1 MHKTYYYKLDEF
13 MNKWLTSSQVLNVKV
28 GEDIGTPSLFK
39 KFLQST
45 FTDISSISPTFLDNT
60 YIKEVFVRFCN
71 RYWDEY
77 IVRSDDILTTDA
89 DFSNAFV
96 PVMSKLVY
104 LLRASLN
111 RYTEIISAYTKKKDQ
126 LLSQISSTNTSTF
139 TDAPQ
144 TDIQT
149 KIIDEDHVSTITK
162 NVIQTDGSS
171 PVARINEIE
180 RLYDDAYDRWVVE
193 LGDAVIYY
201 I

>member
-13 MNKWLTSSQVLNVKV
+13 LNQWLTSSQVLNVKV
-28 GEDIGTPSLFK
+28 GEDIGTTSLFK
-39 KFLQST
+39 KFLEST
-45 FTDISSISPTFLDNT
+45 FTDISSISPEFLDNT

-89 DFSNAFV
+89 DYSNVFV
-96 PVMSKLVY
+96 PVMSKLIY
-104 LLRASLN
+104 LLRSSLD

-162 NVIQTDGSS
+162 NVMQTDGSS
-171 PVARINEIE
+171 PIARINEIE
-180 RLYDDAYDRWVVE
+180 RLYEDAYDRWVVE

>member
-13 MNKWLTSSQVLNVKV
+13 LNQWLTSSQVLNVKV

-39 KFLQST
+39 KFLEST
-45 FTDISSISPTFLDNT
+45 FTDISSISPEFLDNT

-89 DFSNAFV
+89 DYSNAFV
-96 PVMSKLVY
+96 PVMSKLIY
-104 LLRASLN
+104 ILRSTLN

-162 NVIQTDGSS
+162 NVSQTDGSS

-180 RLYDDAYDRWVVE
+180 RLYDDTYDRWVVE

>member
-13 MNKWLTSSQVLNVKV
+13 LNKWLTSSQVLNVKV

-39 KFLQST
+39 KFLEAT
-45 FTDISSISPTFLDNT
+45 FTDISSISLKFLDNT

-77 IVRSDDILTTDA
+77 IVRSDDILTTDS
-89 DFSNAFV
+89 DYSNAFV

-104 LLRASLN
+104 LLRATLN

-126 LLSQISSTNTSTF
+126 LLSQIASTNTSTF

-162 NVIQTDGSS
+162 NVMQTDGSS

-180 RLYDDAYDRWVVE
+180 RLYDDTYDRWVVE

>member
-45 FTDISSISPTFLDNT
+45 FTDISSISPEFLDNT

-89 DFSNAFV
+89 DYSNAFV

-104 LLRASLN
+104 LLRATLN

>member
-13 MNKWLTSSQVLNVKV
+13 LNKWLTSSQVLNVKV

-45 FTDISSISPTFLDNT
+45 FTDISSISPEFLDNT

-89 DFSNAFV
+89 DYSNAFV

-104 LLRASLN
+104 LLRATLN